1 MPAAARLKLELIY
14 ARPMNK
20 NLIFPTA
27 LFAASIFMA
36 QAPAQAQERQWT
48 LDATAQEAFLVFGV
62 PETDDVGLSFWCKIG
77 TKKMSAY
84 MPAKV
89 AKLHAGET
97 TTMHITAN
105 GKTFNLPAKAAM
117 DGVKGKFTVEGQFL
131 STDKLFTNLE
141 TADDVAIA
149 IKGFK
154 ASYPLTDADFTGLL
168 SACNGD
174 AGGN

>member
-1 MPAAARLKLELIY
+1 
-14 ARPMNK
+14 MNK
-20 NLIFPTA
+20 NLIFSTA
-27 LFAASIFMA
+27 LFSAFILMA
-36 QAPAQAQERQWT
+36 QLPVHAQERQWT

-84 MPAKV
+84 MPANV
-89 AKLHAGET
+89 AKLHVGET

-131 STDKLFTNLE
+131 TTDKLFTNLQA
-141 TADDVAIA
+141 ADDVTIA
-149 IKGFK
+149 IKNFK
-154 ASYPLTDADFTGLL
+154 ASYPLTDADFEGLL

-174 AGGN
+174 TGGN